1 MKVAQKLLLFIAPI
15 AASSTIVALPSQ
27 AATFALSQGEVAFF
41 NFNRSPSSTNT
52 TTSTQT
58 RTIGEDVEALAD
70 AKANLLVNPPL
81 GFNSSISQAKGTG
94 SKYFGFARSEAQLIG
109 DFAVKDVLSFNFGAL
124 LGLATSTDSP
134 QIENAQATGSIQ
146 FVLLD
151 KLHSYKT
158 LDSFNLQAGLDT
170 AGTNNFLYF
179 AQTDNIHLTDGS
191 LDYVTGNNASSVK
204 ARVIGSYERT
214 FATPTQVRLVE
225 VKTNR
230 AIVKRAVVDEPEPSS
245 LFALIICGSIGVFL
259 KRWRARSF

>member
-15 AASSTIVALPSQ
+15 AASSTIVVSPSQ

-41 NFNRSPSSTNT
+41 NFNRSPISTKT
-52 TTSTQT
+52 VTSTQT
-58 RTIGEDVEALAD
+58 RTIGEDAKTLAD
-70 AKANLLVNPPL
+70 AKANLFVNPPL
-81 GFNSSISQAKGTG
+81 GFNSSISQAQGTG
-94 SKYFGFARSEAQLIG
+94 SKYFGLARSKATLIG
-109 DFAVKDVLSFNFGAL
+109 DFAIKDVLSFDFGAL
-124 LGLATSTDSP
+124 LDLATSTDSLP
-134 QIENAQATGSIQ
+134 AERSQATGSIQ
-146 FVLLD
+146 FALLD
-151 KLHSYKT
+151 KLHSYKI

-170 AGTNNFLYF
+170 AGTNNFLHF
-179 AQTDNIHLTDGS
+179 AQTDNIHLADGS

-245 LFALIICGSIGVFL
+245 LLALIICGSIGVVL
-259 KRWRARSF
+259 KRWRSRSA